1 MPKKPLNSPM
11 PQSHQAQTRQTLA
24 RSITQQLS
32 TMKIGDAAA
41 EARTLCDHVFKTHGS
56 TNALNGHHEVT
67 PEEDAAINTILTR
80 RQTGKPLA
88 YILGEAYFYNR
99 PFVVKSG
106 VLIPR
111 QDSEVMIEAVKKAYP
126 NPNTPLHITEVG
138 VGSGCLLL
146 TLLLEY
152 PNATGIGTDIAPEAI
167 DITQKNAEKYNL
179 TARMSLQKC
188 ADLPAP
194 IKSDQNSA
202 KTPIIICN
210 PPYIDQNDP
219 QISHETRTFEPEL
232 ALFAHHNG
240 LEMYARLIPKI
251 AKILPKNAQ
260 KPNLFLEIGH
270 TQALAVTQL
279 LQQNHFQR
287 ILLQNDL
294 AERPRLLCVT
304 S

>member
-1 MPKKPLNSPM
+1 MTVPLT
-11 PQSHQAQTRQTLA
+11 HTIKTRSQVA
-24 RSITQQLS
+24 RTTAHALGA
-32 TMKIGDAAA
+32 MGVGDATA
-41 EARTLCDHVFKTHGS
+41 ETRTLCDYVFKTHGS
-56 TNALNGHHEVT
+56 TNALNGHHQVT
-67 PEEDAAINTILTR
+67 PEEEAAIKVILTQ

-88 YILGEAYFYNR
+88 YIMGEAYFYNR
-99 PFVVKSG
+99 PFAVKSG

-111 QDSEVMIEAVKKAYP
+111 QDSEVLIEGIKEAYP
-126 NPNTPLHITEVG
+126 NPNTPLYITEVG

-167 DITQKNAEKYNL
+167 EITQKNAEKYNL
-179 TARMSLQKC
+179 TSRLSLQKC
-188 ADLPAP
+188 ADLPSSL
-194 IKSDQNSA
+194 KTDQNGS
-202 KTPIIICN
+202 KLSIIVCN
-210 PPYIDQNDP
+210 PPYIDQNDS
-219 QISHETRTFEPEL
+219 QVSQETRMFEPEL
-232 ALFAHHNG
+232 ALFAPNNG

-251 AKILPKNAQ
+251 AAILPKNAQ
-260 KPNLFLEIGH
+260 NPNLFLEIGH
-270 TQALAVTQL
+270 TQAPAVTQL